1 MGKLVDKPRA
11 RVSRILQNR
20 ISRSTPTEPRSDN
33 VLDSDECL
41 GTGDNQKGKTLSD
54 SDVLAFL
61 SCQEGARESVATLI
75 RRIEE
80 RLGIQLSGP
89 EKSAVL
95 DEAATL
101 LSART
106 AEVVG
111 AKAPEYSR
119 IALLRILQQ
128 KNIASEIWTQIL
140 ACLRGESGALR
151 LSPKVA
157 VPR

>member
-1 MGKLVDKPRA
+1 VVDPR
-11 RVSRILQNR
+11 S
-20 ISRSTPTEPRSDN
+20 SDN
-33 VLDSDECL
+33 VLDADERL
-41 GTGDNQKGKTLSD
+41 GIVDNREGKALSD

-75 RRIEE
+75 RKIEE
-80 RLGIQLSGP
+80 GLGIRLSDP

-128 KNIASEIWTQIL
+128 KNIASEIWAQIL

-157 VPR
+157 IPR